1 MGVITV
7 LSQILLQTISCSSL
21 QYLVQQN
28 YPSLNSPAFWKGV
41 FSWIYTLRLIF
52 RYCSILRW
60 YRLILPLFA
69 NILSF
74 SSSRTTETFPAIG
87 ICSPVYVFKFAFV
100 LFSGLNFPRSSEY
113 YAASV
118 SFLKLRF
125 RVPCTV
131 CGFPHRSMSIVIPS
145 FLSPVTWYI
154 GQTTD
159 LFLCVG
165 CVQKTIGVQR
175 SNGIK
180 IWKITY
186 SVILNVLS
194 NMTKLILSSILYVV
208 S

>member
-7 LSQILLQTISCSSL
+7 LSQILLQTISWSSL

-69 NILSF
+69 NIFSF

-100 LFSGLNFPRSSEY
+100 FFSGPNFPSSSEY
-113 YAASV
+113 YAEPV
-118 SFLKLRF
+118 LFWKRRY
-125 RVPCTV
+125 RVPSTV
-131 CGFPHRSMSIVIPS
+131 CGFPTQVNVDCDSII
-145 FLSPVTWYI
+145 FLPGHVVHC
-154 GQTTD
+154 TD
-159 LFLCVG
+159 YRPLPLRRVRAENNWSGTKQWNQNLKDNLLC
-165 CVQKTIGVQR
+165 
-175 SNGIK
+175 
-180 IWKITY
+180 Y
-186 SVILNVLS
+186 F
-194 NMTKLILSSILYVV
+194 
-208 S
+208 